1 MKNNSNITLSIKD
14 IKYIIEDHM
23 SDIVS
28 MAKFNIIS
36 KYQFTNRLRE
46 IYDEV
51 DNISTFLMCSNKITT
66 SQYSEIMEVT
76 LELKEKYIKKF
87 SDSI

>member
-36 KYQFTNRLRE
+36 KYQVTNRLRK